1 MAMLDL
7 ALKVQT
13 FWGCQNMV
21 IPLVIQD
28 RASSSNIKQ
37 YQAIM
42 EMTHYGS
49 SVLIMDKIPPSSVL
63 SEPGGVHI
71 VHKAKSRFLGPNGL
85 AKIKGI
91 SRSQLASRC
100 HPVTS
105 STSSVHFLP
114 NRSMCISSDWLSPHL
129 FSLNSYI
136 LIHIVSSDRLNPSMV
151 DTNGVLHCWSSYFC
165 R

>member
-71 VHKAKSRFLGPNGL
+71 VHKAKSRFLGPQWTRKN
-85 AKIKGI
+85 KRDFKG
-91 SRSQLASRC
+91 R
-100 HPVTS
+100 
-105 STSSVHFLP
+105 
-114 NRSMCISSDWLSPHL
+114 N
-129 FSLNSYI
+129 
-136 LIHIVSSDRLNPSMV
+136 
-151 DTNGVLHCWSSYFC
+151 
-165 R
+165 